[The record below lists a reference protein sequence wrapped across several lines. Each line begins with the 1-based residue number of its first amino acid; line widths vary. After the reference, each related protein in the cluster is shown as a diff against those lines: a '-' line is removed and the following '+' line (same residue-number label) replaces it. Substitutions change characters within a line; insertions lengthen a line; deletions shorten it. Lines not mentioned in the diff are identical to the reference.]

1 MEGQL
6 KNGTILTS
14 ESGNKYTVVNLLGAG
29 GQGEVYDVECD
40 GKHYALKWYFK
51 GSATARQKK
60 LLEEIIAKGA
70 PDSSFLWPMELIV
83 PSQGNLFG
91 YIMPLR
97 PKNYKSIVDLMK
109 NRVNPS
115 FYVICRTAFN
125 LTKGYR
131 NLHIAGAK
139 YQDISFGNLFF
150 NPDNGD
156 VLICDNDNV
165 SYGNSKPGG
174 VLGTPGFMAPEI
186 VRGEARPS
194 RDTDRYSLAVLLFY
208 LFMVNHPLEGKQEA
222 SIKCMDMAA
231 RVKLYGTDP
240 IFIFDPD
247 NKTNRPVPGIHDN
260 ANIYWPLYPEQLR
273 QLFIKSFTVGLNN
286 PSKRVT
292 EPEWMNLFANMMSGL
307 MKCTC
312 AVVIDDKMDALIRE
326 IQELSTHI
334 IKLEKILDRQQL
346 IDKAKKE
353 LLELETVVPMV
364 EKCGSDYNKLYD
376 YVASRAEKEKRKEE
390 IIEQQTALDNQGFSV
405 KNINACREYTSTDST
420 YLEYKKVG
428 KGTYV
433 DFLQSRLQQIQKEL
447 ALSEATIEEQ
457 KKKIQQNEQAEE
469 LFRNE
474 IHTLESQIEALD
486 VDKNRDIEQALET
499 IKTKY
504 ELMDEEIFDSWLSIY
519 HSVYDK
525 CELEVE
531 RLESENSIAFE
542 RQMLKEYKDTI
553 KKSSACR
560 VKTL

>member
-1 MEGQL
+1 M
-6 KNGTILTS
+6 
-14 ESGNKYTVVNLLGAG
+14 
-29 GQGEVYDVECD
+29 
-40 GKHYALKWYFK
+40 
-51 GSATARQKK
+51 
-60 LLEEIIAKGA
+60 EEIIAKGA

-240 IFIFDPD
+240 ILSSI
-247 NKTNRPVPGIHDN
+247 RI
-260 ANIYWPLYPEQLR
+260 IR
-273 QLFIKSFTVGLNN
+273 QT
-286 PSKRVT
+286 
-292 EPEWMNLFANMMSGL
+292 
-307 MKCTC
+307 
-312 AVVIDDKMDALIRE
+312 
-326 IQELSTHI
+326 
-334 IKLEKILDRQQL
+334 DR
-346 IDKAKKE
+346 
-353 LLELETVVPMV
+353 
-364 EKCGSDYNKLYD
+364 
-376 YVASRAEKEKRKEE
+376 
-390 IIEQQTALDNQGFSV
+390 
-405 KNINACREYTSTDST
+405 CRESMITPIFIGRYIRNSCASC
-420 YLEYKKVG
+420 LSNL
-428 KGTYV
+428 
-433 DFLQSRLQQIQKEL
+433 LQSDLIIQ
-447 ALSEATIEEQ
+447 ASE
-457 KKKIQQNEQAEE
+457 
-469 LFRNE
+469 
-474 IHTLESQIEALD
+474 
-486 VDKNRDIEQALET
+486 
-499 IKTKY
+499 
-504 ELMDEEIFDSWLSIY
+504 
-519 HSVYDK
+519 
-525 CELEVE
+525 
-531 RLESENSIAFE
+531 
-542 RQMLKEYKDTI
+542 
-553 KKSSACR
+553 
-560 VKTL
+560 

>member
-186 VRGEARPS
+186 V
-194 RDTDRYSLAVLLFY
+194 
-208 LFMVNHPLEGKQEA
+208 
-222 SIKCMDMAA
+222 
-231 RVKLYGTDP
+231 
-240 IFIFDPD
+240 
-247 NKTNRPVPGIHDN
+247 
-260 ANIYWPLYPEQLR
+260 
-273 QLFIKSFTVGLNN
+273 
-286 PSKRVT
+286 
-292 EPEWMNLFANMMSGL
+292 
-307 MKCTC
+307 
-312 AVVIDDKMDALIRE
+312 
-326 IQELSTHI
+326 
-334 IKLEKILDRQQL
+334 
-346 IDKAKKE
+346 
-353 LLELETVVPMV
+353 
-364 EKCGSDYNKLYD
+364 
-376 YVASRAEKEKRKEE
+376 
-390 IIEQQTALDNQGFSV
+390 
-405 KNINACREYTSTDST
+405 
-420 YLEYKKVG
+420 
-428 KGTYV
+428 
-433 DFLQSRLQQIQKEL
+433 
-447 ALSEATIEEQ
+447 
-457 KKKIQQNEQAEE
+457 
-469 LFRNE
+469 
-474 IHTLESQIEALD
+474 
-486 VDKNRDIEQALET
+486 
-499 IKTKY
+499 
-504 ELMDEEIFDSWLSIY
+504 
-519 HSVYDK
+519 
-525 CELEVE
+525 
-531 RLESENSIAFE
+531 
-542 RQMLKEYKDTI
+542 
-553 KKSSACR
+553 
-560 VKTL
+560 